1 MSPNRRSIATHH
13 KTVSVF
19 ACAFKK
25 QGSTCAFVPDIG
37 AIARNFLGS
46 CLFTMSTTST
56 TLLTR
61 PPTVYHIIPGLT
73 HLLVLRSP
81 AVWPLPVILLCRTT
95 IELRLDKDHCLRDQN
110 SYKLKYNWRTS

>member
-61 PPTVYHIIPGLT
+61 PPTVYHNPWSYTFACLAEPRGLAIA
-73 HLLVLRSP
+73 RDSP
-81 AVWPLPVILLCRTT
+81 MQ
-95 IELRLDKDHCLRDQN
+95 D
-110 SYKLKYNWRTS
+110 YNRTSLGQGSLSP